1 MPRLIVKRSALN
13 GQIHIPASKS
23 HTMRAILFG
32 SLGSGKSCIHHY
44 LPSSDTDAMI
54 NACRLF
60 GASIQA
66 SPNLI
71 EIDGLNGQ
79 IDCTSD
85 VIYSGNSGIILR
97 FCSALGALS
106 PRPVVITGDHSI
118 KYQRPMQKLL
128 DALTQLGV
136 QTASMRGDGFAPV
149 IIQGPIK
156 SSKATIEGQDSQFV
170 SALLIAS
177 AFADKPIQID
187 VINPGEKPWVGL
199 TLDWFEKLGIPY
211 ENHDFQRFHL
221 KGNARYNGFDY
232 TVPGD
237 FSSAAFP
244 IAAALV
250 TQSELI
256 LHNLDMNDAQGDKEL
271 IHALKKMGAVI
282 EYNDQRKILSI
293 KKSPYL
299 SGVDLDIN
307 DYVDAITILAVLAC
321 FAEGETRLRNASIAK
336 HKECNRIQ
344 CIASEL
350 RKMGADIKETNDGL
364 IIKRSDLKGA
374 NVFTHH
380 DHRMG
385 MSLAVAGLG
394 AQGETVIDSIECI
407 SKTFPSF
414 AQDLQSLQAHI
425 WEHP

>member
-32 SLGSGKSCIHHY
+32 SLGSGKSRIHHY

-79 IDCTSD
+79 IACTSD

-128 DALTQLGV
+128 DALAQLGV

-156 SSKATIEGQDSQFV
+156 SSKTIIEGQDSQFV

-199 TLDWFEKLGIPY
+199 TLDWFKRLGISY
-211 ENHDFQRFHL
+211 ENQDFQRFHL
-221 KGNARYNGFDY
+221 KGNAKYSGFDY

-250 TQSELI
+250 TQSELT

-271 IHALKKMGAVI
+271 IHALKRMGAEI
-282 EYNDQRKILSI
+282 EYNDQRKILSV
-293 KKSPYL
+293 KKSPFL